1 MFIFLFN
8 ALKFPDSRPF
18 ISKERI
24 HKKEKEM
31 EGEVVG
37 VGGGVV
43 GEDEVELSNLSLIST
58 TDSTDADQDKQPP
71 QEVVGV
77 VGGRVV
83 VGGDEGR
90 RPWK

>member
-1 MFIFLFN
+1 MKL
-8 ALKFPDSRPF
+8 LDL
-18 ISKERI
+18 
-24 HKKEKEM
+24 
-31 EGEVVG
+31 EGELLAETRSNRVVG
-37 VGGGVV
+37 GH
-43 GEDEVELSNLSLIST
+43 EVELSNLSFIST
-58 TDSTDADQDKQPP
+58 TNSTADQDKQPP

>member
-1 MFIFLFN
+1 MKL
-8 ALKFPDSRPF
+8 LDL
-18 ISKERI
+18 
-24 HKKEKEM
+24 
-31 EGEVVG
+31 EGELLAETRSNRVVG
-37 VGGGVV
+37 GH
-43 GEDEVELSNLSLIST
+43 EVELSNLSLISK